1 MRISLCTKILLF
13 VTTITA
19 VFAQHS
25 PAPPGPHTPR
35 DIDAAWIKVRWRKG
49 GHYYHNMLTRED
61 RDVLPD
67 HLYQCTENLISETC
81 N

>member
-1 MRISLCTKILLF
+1 MLF
-13 VTTITA
+13 VTTITS

-25 PAPPGPHTPR
+25 PAPSGPHSPS
-35 DIDAAWIKVRWRKG
+35 DIDNAWIKVRWTHG
-49 GHYYHNMLTRED
+49 GHYYHNALTRED

-67 HLYQCTENLISETC
+67 HLHQCTENLISKTC